1 MRSEESGVVN
11 RPVEKVF
18 GYLADPLNLPE
29 WSGAAVEV
37 RDLKQNTPGE
47 PGEGD
52 RFTPVHKF
60 LGQRIEE
67 HVVVTAYEANR
78 RITNWSTGGPMP
90 LEIDYVFEEVPEGTR
105 LTVSMDTRPAG
116 FFRVI
121 GPVFKV
127 AVKRQLRKDLGTLK
141 GLLEG
146 RG

>member
-1 MRSEESGVVN
+1 
-11 RPVEKVF
+11 
-18 GYLADPLNLPE
+18 
-29 WSGAAVEV
+29 
-37 RDLKQNTPGE
+37 
-47 PGEGD
+47 
-52 RFTPVHKF
+52 
-60 LGQRIEE
+60 
-67 HVVVTAYEANR
+67 
-78 RITNWSTGGPMP
+78 MP

-127 AVKRQLRKDLGTLK
+127 AVKRRLRKDLGTLK